1 MKNITCMDKILM
13 HYDDLPRQQKKIA
26 DHITSHLDDV
36 IFLTIS
42 KLAAELG
49 ISEAT
54 IVRFAKVLGYSGFP
68 ELKRYLVAYYKENIT
83 ADRKMQ
89 RYLGEIRGKKFIYEE
104 ITEREIQYL
113 QESINNITEKSFY
126 EAVDRICSA
135 ENIFI
140 FGNGANES
148 LSGYLTF
155 RLTRFG
161 LRAVQIAVSGRN
173 LFEKLLHF
181 SRNDVVIVYSFYK
194 PSLDF
199 KRLMNYLH
207 EKEIKNVLITDVR
220 IVSMLK
226 YAEVVLYAKRGPFG
240 VFHSQIVPMVI
251 TNALIIAVAE
261 KLGKTAIASLK
272 ELSEIRQRYYF
283 NELSDLAAK

>member
-1 MKNITCMDKILM
+1 MDKILM

-26 DHITSHLDDV
+26 DYITSHFDEV

-54 IVRFAKVLGYSGFP
+54 VVRFAKVLGYSGFP
-68 ELKRYLVAYYKENIT
+68 ELKRYLVIYYKEYIT
-83 ADRKMQ
+83 PDRRMQ
-89 RYLGEIRGKKFIYEE
+89 RYLGEIHDKKFIYEE

-113 QESINNITEKSFY
+113 QESIDNIMEKPFY

-148 LSGYLTF
+148 LSGYLSF
-155 RLTRFG
+155 RLNRFK
-161 LRAVQIAVSGRN
+161 LHAVQIAVSGRN

-181 SRNDVVIVYSFYK
+181 NRNDVVVVYSFYK

-199 KRLMNYLH
+199 RRLMNYLH
-207 EKEIKNVLITDVR
+207 EKEIKNILITDMR
-220 IVSMLK
+220 IVSMVK
-226 YAEVVLYAKRGPFG
+226 YAEVVLYARRGPFG
-240 VFHSQIVPMVI
+240 VFHSQIVPMAI